1 MTAVSLK
8 GLWGR
13 KLRTLL
19 TALAIVLGVS
29 MISGTYVLTDTIT
42 AAFTNIVDHSFQNS
56 DAVISGKVAFKNDN
70 SNTAE
75 TPAFPASVLVKVRQL
90 PDVATASGEVGG
102 EAQLIGRD
110 GKVISTGGGG
120 SIASSVDPP
129 NDARF
134 NPLKL
139 AEGRWP
145 VGGGQIA
152 IDKHTADTKHYA
164 LGDTIGVATDQGARR
179 FEITGIATYA
189 ESSSIG
195 SATIAIFDIPTAQKL
210 FSKVGKLDGIQLAA
224 KDGVTPEKLVSEIRP
239 LLPATAKVKTSAA
252 QTQEAVDDVNS
263 SLGMIQKFL
272 LGFAGIALFVGA
284 FVIANTLSITIA
296 QRVREFATL
305 RTIGGSRRQVLR
317 AVMLEAFV
325 VGAAASVV
333 GLFLGLGIAK
343 GLNALFVA
351 IGVEFPKGGT
361 VFSARTVIVS
371 LTVGI
376 VVTLLASLRPALRA
390 TRVPP
395 IAAVREGAELPA
407 ARLSRFGPIASIV
420 TLAVGILLLVYGIFA
435 GGLPTATRLL
445 ALGIGTLMLFVGVS
459 LNAKRAVKPL
469 AEVLGWPGA
478 RIGGTAGTLARENAM
493 RNPSRT
499 ASTAS
504 ALMIGVALITFVAI
518 LGAGLRASFSDAVDK
533 LFVAD
538 YAVTAENG
546 FDPFTKQAGGAV
558 ALAPGVTAVSP
569 IRGGDA
575 RVFGDNTQVTAVG
588 PNLAKTV
595 RIDWAQGST
604 SVPAQLGRDGAFVSK
619 DYAKTH
625 HLKLGSPIAV
635 TTPTGKVLNLR
646 LKGIFDPPNGGS
658 PFGSVT
664 MSAATFDAS
673 YSAPRDLMA
682 LVNIKGGVN
691 DANTARLDRS
701 LAAFPDA
708 KIQTASQF
716 KQTQED
722 DIKLGLNIL
731 YVLLGLSVLISLFG
745 VVNTLVL
752 SVFERTRE
760 IGMLRA
766 VGMTRRQVRRMIR
779 YEGVVTALI
788 GGALGIAVGAFLAGL
803 TTQALSDQ
811 GIVFAIPWRT
821 LAVFVIGATAAGLLA
836 SVVPARRASRLNI
849 LKALQY
855 E

>member
-1 MTAVSLK
+1 MNAVSLK

-42 AAFTNIVDHSFQNS
+42 AAFTTIVDHSFQNS

-75 TPAFPASVLVKVRQL
+75 VPAFPASVLTKVRQL
-90 PDVATASGEVGG
+90 PDVAAAAGG
-102 EAQLIGRD
+102 IEDQAKLLGRD

-120 SIASSVDPP
+120 SIAASVDPQ
-129 NDARF
+129 NDGRF

-139 AEGRWP
+139 VSGKWP
-145 VGGGQIA
+145 VGSGQIA
-152 IDKHTADTKHYA
+152 IDKHTADTKQFA
-164 LGDTIGVATDQGARR
+164 VGDTIGVAADQGTRR

-195 SATIAIFDIPTAQKL
+195 SATIAIFDVPTAQKL
-210 FSKVGKLDGIQLAA
+210 FAKVGKFDGIQVAA
-224 KDGVTPEKLVSEIRP
+224 KNGVTPEKLVSEIRP

-252 QTQEAVDDVNS
+252 QTAEAIDDVNG
-263 SLGMIQKFL
+263 SLGIVQKFL

-325 VGAAASVV
+325 VGAIASLV
-333 GLFLGLGIAK
+333 GLFFGLGIAK

-351 IGVEFPKGGT
+351 IGVEFPKGDT
-361 VFSARTVIVS
+361 VFATRTIIVS

-376 VVTLLASLRPALRA
+376 VVTLLASLRPAIKA

-395 IAAVREGAELPA
+395 IAAVREGAALPVT
-407 ARLSRFGPIASIV
+407 RLSRFGPIASLV
-420 TLAVGILLLVYGIFA
+420 TLALGILLLVYGIFA
-435 GGLPTATRLL
+435 SGLPTASRLL
-445 ALGIGTLMLFVGVS
+445 ALGFGTLILFVGVS
-459 LNAKRAVKPL
+459 LNAKRAVRPL
-469 AEVLGWPGA
+469 ASVLGWPGA
-478 RIGGTAGTLARENAM
+478 RFGGTAGTLARENAM

-499 ASTAS
+499 AATAS
-504 ALMIGVALITFVAI
+504 ALMIGLALITFVAI
-518 LGAGLRASFSDAVDK
+518 LGAGLRASFGDAVDK

-546 FDPFTKQAGGAV
+546 FDPFTKQAGAAV
-558 ALAPGVTAVSP
+558 TLAPGVTAVSP

-575 RVFGDNTQVTAVG
+575 RIFGDNTQVSAVQ

-595 RIDWAQGST
+595 RIEWTQGSN
-604 SVPAQLGRDGAFVSK
+604 VPAQLGKDGAFVSK
-619 DYAKTH
+619 DYAKKH

-635 TTPTGKVLNLR
+635 TTPTAQVLHLQ
-646 LKGIFDPPNGGS
+646 LKGVFDPPKGGS
-658 PFGSVT
+658 PFGDVT
-664 MSAATFDAS
+664 MSAATFDAH
-673 YSAPRDLMA
+673 YAAPRDLMA
-682 LVNIKGGVN
+682 LVNIQGGVTA
-691 DANTARLDRS
+691 ANTARLEKA
-701 LAAFPDA
+701 LNAFPDA

-716 KQTQED
+716 KKTQED
-722 DIKLGLNIL
+722 DINLTLNVL
-731 YVLLGLSVLISLFG
+731 YGLLGLSVLISIFG

-760 IGMLRA
+760 LGMLRA

-779 YEGVVTALI
+779 FEGIITSLI
-788 GGALGIAVGAFLAGL
+788 GGALGIVVGVFLAVL

-811 GIVFAIPWRT
+811 GIVLAIPWRT
-821 LAVFVIGATAAGLLA
+821 MAVFIFGITVVGLLA
-836 SVVPARRASRLNI
+836 SVLPARRASRLNI